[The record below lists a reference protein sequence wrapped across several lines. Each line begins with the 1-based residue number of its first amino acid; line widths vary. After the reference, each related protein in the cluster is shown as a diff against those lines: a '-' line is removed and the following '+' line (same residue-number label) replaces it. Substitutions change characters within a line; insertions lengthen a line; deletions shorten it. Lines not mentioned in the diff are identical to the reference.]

1 MKKCIIIINKFK
13 EIASQLADEIAPFL
27 ERNGVAVSRV
37 VFGGVED
44 NADNGGCDFSGFDF
58 AVTLG
63 GDGTVLYA
71 ARRCASLGIPVFPV
85 NLGEF
90 GFIAG
95 ISPNGW
101 QEPMAAFLNGKL
113 KLDSRMM
120 LLTEVVRGGKVVYM
134 SSSLND
140 SVIKTAGSA
149 KLAELDVVCNG
160 YSLGRFRSDGII
172 TATPT
177 GSTAYSAAAGG
188 PIADPLLDVIVFS
201 PICPFSLSNRPLV
214 LSCDSVLEVTVKDSR
229 GADILLTCDGQ
240 ESFPLCTED
249 VVTVRRSATEVQL
262 AGCGKSEFYTAL
274 KSKLNWSGGPH
285 A

>member
-1 MKKCIIIINKFK
+1 MKKSIIIINKFK
-13 EIASQLADEIAPFL
+13 KAAFFLADEIEAFL
-27 ERNGVAVSRV
+27 QQNQISVERI
-37 VFGGVED
+37 VFGEEKD
-44 NADNGGCDFSGFDF
+44 NTDFSLFDF
-58 AVTLG
+58 AITLG

-71 ARRCASLGIPVFPV
+71 ARKCAPFGIPVFPV

-95 ISPNGW
+95 ISPSDW
-101 QEPMAAFLNGKL
+101 KEPMEAFIKGSLS
-113 KLDSRMM
+113 LDNRMM
-120 LLTEVVRGGKVVYM
+120 LSTQVVRKGKKVYT

-140 SVIKTAGSA
+140 TVIKVAGSA

-160 YSLGRFRSDGII
+160 YSLGRFRSDGIV

-214 LSCDSVLEVTVKDSR
+214 LSGDSILEVTVKDSR
-229 GADILLTCDGQ
+229 GAEILLTCDGQ
-240 ESFPLCTED
+240 ESFPLQTED
-249 VVTVRRSATEVQL
+249 VVAVRRNETEVRL

>member
-1 MKKCIIIINKFK
+1 MRKCIIVINKFRETAFK
-13 EIASQLADEIAPFL
+13 IADDIASFL
-27 ERNGVAVSRV
+27 ERNDVAVSRT
-37 VFGGVED
+37 VFGSQQEK
-44 NADNGGCDFSGFDF
+44 CDFSCYDF
-58 AVTLG
+58 AITLG

-71 ARRCASLGIPVFPV
+71 ARKCAPLGIPVFPV

-95 ISPNGW
+95 INPSDW
-101 QEPMAAFLNGKL
+101 ETPMSDFLAGKL
-113 KLDSRMM
+113 RLDSRMM
-120 LLTEVVRGGKVVYM
+120 LVTDVVRNGKTVYT

-140 SVIKTAGSA
+140 AVMKIAGSA

-214 LSCDSVLEVTVKDSR
+214 LSGDSVLEVTVKDSR

-240 ESFPLCTED
+240 ESFALKTED
-249 VVTVRRSATEVQL
+249 VVVVRRSDKEVQL
-262 AGCGKSEFYTAL
+262 AGCGKSEFYDAL
-274 KSKLNWSGGPH
+274 RSKLNWSGGPH

>member
-13 EIASQLADEIAPFL
+13 EAASVIADEIADFL
-27 ERNGVAVSRV
+27 GQKDISASRI
-37 VFGGVED
+37 VFGNEKDVV
-44 NADNGGCDFSGFDF
+44 NFSDYSF

-71 ARRCASLGIPVFPV
+71 ARKCAPLGIPVFPV

-95 ISPNGW
+95 ISPSDW
-101 QEPMAAFLNGKL
+101 KEPMTSFLEGKL

-120 LLTEVVRGGKVVYM
+120 LCTEVVRKNKTVYT

-140 SVIKTAGSA
+140 TVIKVAGSA
-149 KLAELDVVCNG
+149 KLAELDVTCND

-188 PIADPLLDVIVFS
+188 PIADPLLNVIVFS

-214 LSCDSVLEVTVKDSR
+214 LSGDSVLEVTVKDSR
-229 GADILLTCDGQ
+229 GAEILLTCDGQ
-240 ESFPLCTED
+240 ESFPLQTED
-249 VVTVRRSATEVQL
+249 KIVIRRDETEVRL

>member
-13 EIASQLADEIAPFL
+13 KDASVLAGQIASFL
-27 ERNGVAVSRV
+27 ESNNILSSCII
-37 VFGGVED
+37 FGNEKDIV
-44 NADNGGCDFSGFDF
+44 DFSGFSF

-71 ARRCASLGIPVFPV
+71 ARQCAPLYIPVFPV

-95 ISPNGW
+95 ISPSGW
-101 QEPMAAFLNGKL
+101 KEPMKEFLAGKL
-113 KLDSRMM
+113 RLDRRMM
-120 LLTEVVRGGKVVYM
+120 LKTDVVRRNEVVYT
-134 SSSLND
+134 STSLND
-140 SVIKTAGSA
+140 TVIKVAGSA
-149 KLAELDVVCNG
+149 KLAELDVVCND

-214 LSCDSVLEVTVKDSR
+214 LSGDSELEVTVKDSR
-229 GADILLTCDGQ
+229 GAEILLTCDGQ
-240 ESFPLCTED
+240 ESFPLKTED
-249 VVTVRRSATEVQL
+249 VIVIKRNDNEVRL

-274 KSKLNWSGGPH
+274 RSKLNWSGGPH

>member
-1 MKKCIIIINKFK
+1 MRKCIIVINKYR
-13 EIASQLADEIAPFL
+13 EAAYSIADDIASFL
-27 ERNGVAVSRV
+27 DRNGVSVSRTI
-37 VFGGVED
+37 FGSQQE
-44 NADNGGCDFSGFDF
+44 NCDFSSFDF

-71 ARRCASLGIPVFPV
+71 ARKCAPLGIPVFPV

-95 ISPNGW
+95 ISPTEW
-101 QEPMAAFLNGKL
+101 QSPMSDFLAGKMR
-113 KLDSRMM
+113 LDSRMM
-120 LLTEVVRGGKVVYM
+120 LVTDVVRNGKTVYT

-140 SVIKTAGSA
+140 AVMKIAGSA

-172 TATPT
+172 TATPP

-214 LSCDSVLEVTVKDSR
+214 LSGDSVLEVTVKDSR

-240 ESFPLCTED
+240 ESFTLKTED
-249 VVTVRRSATEVQL
+249 VVVVRRNEKEVQL
-262 AGCGKSEFYTAL
+262 AGCGKSEFYDAL
-274 KSKLNWSGGPH
+274 RSKLNWSGGPH

>member
-1 MKKCIIIINKFK
+1 MRNCIIVINKYR
-13 EIASQLADEIAPFL
+13 EAAYSIADDIASFL
-27 ERNGVAVSRV
+27 EHNGVSVSRT
-37 VFGGVED
+37 VFGSQQE
-44 NADNGGCDFSGFDF
+44 NCDFSSFDF

-71 ARRCASLGIPVFPV
+71 ARKCAPLGIPVFPV

-95 ISPNGW
+95 ISPSDW
-101 QEPMAAFLNGKL
+101 QSPMSEFLAGKMR
-113 KLDSRMM
+113 LDSRMM
-120 LLTEVVRGGKVVYM
+120 LVTDVVRNGKTVYT

-140 SVIKTAGSA
+140 AVMKIAGSA

-214 LSCDSVLEVTVKDSR
+214 LSGDSVLKVTVKDSR

-240 ESFPLCTED
+240 ESFTLKTED
-249 VVTVRRSATEVQL
+249 VVVVRRNEKEVQL
-262 AGCGKSEFYTAL
+262 AGCGKNEFYDAL
-274 KSKLNWSGGPH
+274 RSKLNWSGGPH